1 MYARPSGIVTL
12 TTDFGLRDPY
22 VGILKGAL
30 MAASDKP
37 RVVDLSHDVAPQD
50 IAMGAFLLWSAVDRF
65 PPGTV
70 HVGVV
75 DPGVGTARRLL
86 AVTAHEQYWLLPDN
100 GLIGA
105 VLSRAPSCEARVLDL
120 EHLRIRRTAQTFDG
134 RDVLAKVAAW
144 LASGHYGFSAMG
156 PRCEDWQRDDP
167 VFAGKRR
174 VVYVDHYGNLI
185 SNIHKEDLGL
195 GQAGADPA
203 AIVVRCAGRSL
214 PLSQTYGDVAAGELL
229 AYVGSFGL
237 LEVAVRNGDAS
248 KLLAMQCGAAIELA
262 GL

>member
-86 AVTAHEQYWLLPDN
+86 AVTAH
-100 GLIGA
+100 
-105 VLSRAPSCEARVLDL
+105 
-120 EHLRIRRTAQTFDG
+120 
-134 RDVLAKVAAW
+134 
-144 LASGHYGFSAMG
+144 
-156 PRCEDWQRDDP
+156 
-167 VFAGKRR
+167 
-174 VVYVDHYGNLI
+174 
-185 SNIHKEDLGL
+185 
-195 GQAGADPA
+195 
-203 AIVVRCAGRSL
+203 
-214 PLSQTYGDVAAGELL
+214 
-229 AYVGSFGL
+229 
-237 LEVAVRNGDAS
+237 
-248 KLLAMQCGAAIELA
+248 
-262 GL
+262 